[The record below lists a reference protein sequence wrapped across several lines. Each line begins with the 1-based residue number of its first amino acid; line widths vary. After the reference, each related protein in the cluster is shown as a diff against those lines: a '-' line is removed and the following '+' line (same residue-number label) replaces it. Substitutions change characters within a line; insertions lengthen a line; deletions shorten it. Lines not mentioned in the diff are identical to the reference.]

1 MNRALW
7 VGQILLGLAFIGAG
21 GPKLLTPTAD
31 LAVQFEGFPA
41 GFGRLIG
48 TLEVAGAVGVIAP
61 AATGLLPVLTPAAA
75 GGLAVIMV
83 GAAFTHLFRAE
94 YVQILPPLLLF
105 ALALFVAY
113 GRVRLHAVAP
123 SSR

>member
-7 VGQILLGLAFIGAG
+7 VGQILLAIAFLGAG
-21 GPKLLTPTAD
+21 GPKLLAPAAD

-61 AATGLLPVLTPAAA
+61 AATGILPVLTPAAA
-75 GGLAVIMV
+75 GGLAAIMV
-83 GAAFTHLFRAE
+83 GAGFTHLLRAE
-94 YVQILPPLLLF
+94 YVQVIPPLLLF

>member
-7 VGQILLGLAFIGAG
+7 VGQILLGLAFVAAG
-21 GPKLLTPTAD
+21 GLKLLAPAAD

-41 GFGRLIG
+41 GFGRFIG
-48 TLEVAGAVGVIAP
+48 TLEVAGVVGVIAP
-61 AATGLLPVLTPAAA
+61 AATGILPVLTPAAA
-75 GGLAVIMV
+75 GGLAVVMV
-83 GAAFTHLFRAE
+83 GAAFTHLLRAE
-94 YVQILPPLLLF
+94 YAQLLPPLVLF
-105 ALALFVAY
+105 GLALFVAY

>member
-7 VGQILLGLAFIGAG
+7 VGQILLGLAFLGAG
-21 GPKLLTPTAD
+21 GPKLLTPAAD
-31 LAVQFEGFPA
+31 LAAQFEGFPA

-61 AATGLLPVLTPAAA
+61 AATGILPALTPAAA

-94 YVQILPPLLLF
+94 YVQMLPALLLF

>member
-7 VGQILLGLAFIGAG
+7 VGQILLGLAFLGAG
-21 GPKLLTPTAD
+21 GPKLLAPAAD
-31 LAVQFEGFPA
+31 LAAQFEGFPA

-61 AATGLLPVLTPAAA
+61 AATGILPALTPAAA
-75 GGLAVIMV
+75 GGLAAIMV
-83 GAAFTHLFRAE
+83 GAAFTHLLRAE
-94 YVQILPPLLLF
+94 YVQMLPPLLLL

>member
-7 VGQILLGLAFIGAG
+7 VGQILLGLAFLGAG
-21 GPKLLTPTAD
+21 GLKLLTAAAD

-61 AATGLLPVLTPAAA
+61 AATGILPVLTPAAA

-94 YVQILPPLLLF
+94 YVQMLPALLLF
-105 ALALFVAY
+105 ALAVFVAY
-113 GRVRLHAVAP
+113 GRVRLHAVAR

>member
-7 VGQILLGLAFIGAG
+7 VGQILLALAFLGAG
-21 GPKLLTPTAD
+21 GPKLLTPAAD

-41 GFGRLIG
+41 GFGRLVG
-48 TLEVAGAVGVIAP
+48 TLEVAGAVGVVAP
-61 AATGLLPVLTPAAA
+61 AATGILPALTPAAA
-75 GGLAVIMV
+75 GGLAAIMV
-83 GAAFTHLFRAE
+83 GAACTHLLRAE
-94 YVQILPPLLLF
+94 YVQMLPALLLL